1 MKTETLQRAKVIEK
15 TINDL
20 KDRIKAISAIEDEG
34 YQCTRIKLE
43 IQAAKNSSSDY
54 KDDAYSKENNIP
66 TELKEKITEE
76 MLDCAVRIK
85 RAFEKEIKRLEKEF
99 DTL

>member
-1 MKTETLQRAKVIEK
+1 MKTETLQRAKEIEK

-20 KDRIKAISAIEDEG
+20 KSRIKAISAIEDEG
-34 YQCTRIKLE
+34 HECSSIKLE
-43 IQAAKNSSSDY
+43 VQSRNGNDY
-54 KDDAYSKENNIP
+54 NNDAYSIGNQIDLS
-66 TELKEKITEE
+66 LKEKIKEE